1 MLPYWRHHWWHYNL
15 VNVLLLICQGLQSN
29 LLDCRLKTQTK
40 REQYCCHIEDSFD
53 SVITWLVLCYS
64 SVKCSLD
71 CMLMMQT
78 CSQARKDKVRNSV
91 IYNPGIHFACTS
103 KQLIRLNVL
112 FETNNISTMA
122 MLKKNK
128 QLVRLLL
135 RNCMV
140 MEVHRCW

>member
-1 MLPYWRHHWWHYNL
+1 MYVGDTNLKETVLLPYWRQNGWHYNL

-53 SVITWLVLCYS
+53 SVITWLVLYYS

-78 CSQARKDKVRNSV
+78 CSQARSDTVRNSV
-91 IYNPGIHFACTS
+91 ICNPGTHFAFAS
-103 KQLIRLNVL
+103 KQLIRLNV
-112 FETNNISTMA
+112 F
-122 MLKKNK
+122 
-128 QLVRLLL
+128 V
-135 RNCMV
+135 
-140 MEVHRCW
+140 

>member
-1 MLPYWRHHWWHYNL
+1 MLLPYWRHHWWHYNL

-78 CSQARKDKVRNSV
+78 CSQAQNDKVRNSV
-91 IYNPGIHFACTS
+91 ICYPGIHFACTS

-112 FETNNISTMA
+112 FE
-122 MLKKNK
+122 KNK

-135 RNCMV
+135 RN
-140 MEVHRCW
+140 W

>member
-1 MLPYWRHHWWHYNL
+1 MPYWRHHWWHYNL

-91 IYNPGIHFACTS
+91 IYNPGIHFACAS

-128 QLVRLLL
+128 QLVRLLF